1 MTDAATELS
10 SPARPPF
17 SLKKT
22 LAGALWGVVGI
33 HLALLI
39 AIHNQPVAASRT
51 LTASIAILATAC
63 IYWRALAVPSRERST
78 LRWAGAG
85 MFLWGIAHLVET
97 LLGPTAAASNLAVD
111 ASDFIYLVAAFPLLL
126 ALSTTRETASIRS
139 VFLLNIAQIGLALIL
154 VYVRLYR
161 MDLPAAAAA
170 TVMGKIY
177 GVACVLLVLLSALR
191 LLTWETAEERRSI
204 GLVFVFFCAYMPV
217 ELGMDF
223 ATARWNL
230 HAGTLFDLCWSVPF
244 LLTGLEALYLPVD
257 ADRQSAHHRP
267 KRSRLLVETLCP
279 MLITTGVFALAA
291 SVTSQH
297 VLLALA
303 SIFLL
308 LLIQG
313 LHAGVLQLNYVTGRM
328 LLLEREQELRSAN
341 ETLQQLSLLDPLTRV
356 ANRRRFDAALDGA
369 WRRAV
374 RRRQLIA
381 LLLIDVDYFKGINDK
396 HGHAYGDECLVAVSR
411 VAAKQAGRPD
421 DLLARYGG
429 DEFFLLLPDTDN
441 QGAMV
446 VADRIHAAIAEQAA
460 VNQTSPLG
468 GRLTVS
474 IGAAV
479 IDARSG
485 KEPSALVE
493 TADKALYEAKRKGR
507 NRTHLEAV

>member
-1 MTDAATELS
+1 MMDAAVEMS
-10 SPARPPF
+10 SPERPPF
-17 SLKKT
+17 SLQKV
-22 LAGALWGVVGI
+22 LAGALWVVLAL
-33 HLALLI
+33 HLALLLVLRT
-39 AIHNQPVAASRT
+39 QPVAASRA

-63 IYWRALAVPSRERST
+63 IYWRALAVPRRERPT

-85 MFLWGIAHLVET
+85 LLLWGVAHLVET
-97 LLGPTAAASNLAVD
+97 LLGASAAASNLSVD

-126 ALSTTRETASIRS
+126 ALSTTPETASIRS
-139 VFLLNIAQIGLALIL
+139 VFWLNISQIGLALML
-154 VYVRLYR
+154 VYLRLYR
-161 MDLPAAAAA
+161 MELPAAAAA

-191 LLTWETAEERRSI
+191 LLAWETDEERRSI
-204 GLVFVFFCAYMPV
+204 GMVVVFFCTYMPV

-230 HAGTLFDLCWSVPF
+230 RAGTLFDLFWSVPF
-244 LLTGLEALYLPVD
+244 LLTGLQALYLAVD
-257 ADRQSAHHRP
+257 EGAEPHRHQP
-267 KRSRLLVETLCP
+267 KRTRLLVETLCP

-303 SIFLL
+303 SMFLL

-313 LHAGVLQLNYVTGRM
+313 LHAGVLQLNYVTGRI
-328 LLLEREQELRSAN
+328 LLLERERELRAAN

-356 ANRRRFDAALDGA
+356 ANRRRFDAALDSA

-374 RRRQLIA
+374 RKKQMIA
-381 LLLIDVDYFKGINDK
+381 LLIIDVDFFKGVNDK
-396 HGHAYGDECLVAVSR
+396 HGHAYGDQCLVEVSR
-411 VAAKQAGRPD
+411 IAAKQAGRPD

-441 QGAMV
+441 QGATV
-446 VADRIHAAIAEQAA
+446 VAERIHAAIAAHAA
-460 VNQTSPLG
+460 VNETSPLG

-479 IDARSG
+479 IDARGG
-485 KEPSALVE
+485 KEPAALVQ
-493 TADKALYEAKRKGR
+493 TADQALYEAKRRGR
-507 NRTHLEAV
+507 NGTHLAVV